1 MQPHAILSRVL
12 SDDEQDDHS
21 AGMCKPAISSKQAI
35 AGPRH
40 QWLRPGSPIGVAMNE
55 KLNVWFV
62 SEQAVVET
70 ARRIVIDVRNKIE
83 QLEH

>member
-1 MQPHAILSRVL
+1 
-12 SDDEQDDHS
+12 
-21 AGMCKPAISSKQAI
+21 
-35 AGPRH
+35 
-40 QWLRPGSPIGVAMNE
+40 MNE